1 MTSELI
7 ILIYFIIDMMLRLQY
22 MYIAGKRLGFWNVFT
37 DENFLIHFTC
47 EIMMIVDAILFY
59 SIYPN
64 AYFRFGRIF
73 RAIKAVL
80 ESKEVY
86 RTTISVLHWYPQII
100 DLACL
105 LLIISFLYGLFGN
118 RFLNP
123 NTPGITVSKIVI
135 NLSIERK
142 QVYELSRSHTDNLL
156 PCNLSQLPSCITAV
170 HETQQDQ
177 CDVLLPVPDLHS
189 VSCSPTTSGNHV
201 WSVQD
206 QQK

>member
-1 MTSELI
+1 MFLTFFEPDNSEDISIHRKSTQFIAVMTSELI

-37 DENFLIHFTC
+37 DENFLIHFAC

-86 RTTISVLHWYPQII
+86 RTTISVLH
-100 DLACL
+100 
-105 LLIISFLYGLFGN
+105 
-118 RFLNP
+118 
-123 NTPGITVSKIVI
+123 
-135 NLSIERK
+135 
-142 QVYELSRSHTDNLL
+142 
-156 PCNLSQLPSCITAV
+156 
-170 HETQQDQ
+170 
-177 CDVLLPVPDLHS
+177 
-189 VSCSPTTSGNHV
+189 
-201 WSVQD
+201 
-206 QQK
+206 